1 MRGNAMSYIEQLDNR
16 KAHHDAEAA
25 KDHTAREKRDVACV
39 KRAEELVVHLQQE
52 DSSSI
57 GLEIEWENSQVRL
70 RGEKFDIIIDVD
82 VDDYSA
88 FVSVPSKKW
97 WGTVDTML
105 GPQHIRST
113 LAELDILI
121 LDAIETVQVPKS

>member
-1 MRGNAMSYIEQLDNR
+1 MPFREELEKR
-16 KAHHDAEAA
+16 KTHHDAEAA
-25 KDHTAREKRDVACV
+25 KDQAAREKRDAACV

-57 GLEIEWENSQVRL
+57 GLEIERENSQVRL

-88 FVSVPSKKW
+88 FISVPSKKGS
-97 WGTVDTML
+97 GTVDTVL
-105 GPQHIRST
+105 GTQHKRST

-121 LDAIETVQVPKS
+121 LDAIETIQVPKN